1 MAEGPKDPTEENTG
15 KRFEDLIDE
24 IYRPHEETE
33 ELNEEHDEEDESC

>member
-24 IYRPHEETE
+24 IYRPHEEVE
-33 ELNEEHDEEDESC
+33 ESEEEQDEGDEPC